1 MIELIKS
8 RAIHLFASDLRIGVG
23 SVSRWTDAIVTR
35 ILVFA
40 NRVSPAGALQHRALV
55 DVWETISYELRK
67 LIDEEK

>member
-40 NRVSPAGALQHRALV
+40 NRVSPAGAL
-55 DVWETISYELRK
+55 
-67 LIDEEK
+67 